1 MPVALSGFSS
11 SMGVAANSD
20 MDRRLITAYITNRAL
35 QPSPNVGNA
44 VVAPHAAM
52 TGARNDA
59 IAFTNWP
66 EGESRCKFVSADKI
80 GHKWIKRCLHDG
92 VAYSQ
97 KREGD
102 EHHCI
107 AVAEGRDEK

>member
-66 EGESRCKFVSADKI
+66 KVRVDASLSPLIRLVTSG
-80 GHKWIKRCLHDG
+80 L
-92 VAYSQ
+92 
-97 KREGD
+97 
-102 EHHCI
+102 
-107 AVAEGRDEK
+107 RDVCMMALPIPRSEKEMSITA